1 MICQTDTLPQLQSLT
16 WVDPITVVNV
26 DDGRQKAAVS
36 QQRRRR
42 LSRKDKHANGP
53 KKIKSHIHGTNAFMV
68 YLEDT
73 HEYLGLGHFH
83 RPADRDP
90 NQYARFGHHYTHTLF
105 TISGSAPY
113 RLQRISP
120 EFVLPA
126 SYDKTDGEIIQFTSG
141 LEMAYHDPKLLVM
154 AYGIND
160 CEGAAMY
167 VDLDYINSLLR
178 PVEEGKEVVDLM
190 KPLK

>member
-1 MICQTDTLPQLQSLT
+1 
-16 WVDPITVVNV
+16 VDPITVVDVN
-26 DDGRQKAAVS
+26 DGRPQGNTATVS
-36 QQRRRR
+36 RQQRRR
-42 LSRKDKHANGP
+42 LSRKDST
-53 KKIKSHIHGTNAFMV
+53 KKKKKESHIHGTNAFMV
-68 YLEDT
+68 YLEAT

-83 RPADRDP
+83 RPADRNP
-90 NQYARFGHHYTHTLF
+90 NPYARFGHHYTHTLF

-113 RLQRISP
+113 RLKRLSP

-126 SYDKTDGEIIQFTSG
+126 SYEKGDAEIIQFASG
-141 LEMAYHDPKLLVM
+141 LEVAFHDPKVLVL

-190 KPLK
+190 KPLP